1 MHESHESAPMLRS
14 QRGVAPPGQLIERL
28 APLQT
33 PDPATLAWRVWYRA
47 LFKRRW
53 LVLAVAALCMLTA
66 LVYALTAPPVYRADL
81 LLHVEE
87 GQPNASKNILN
98 DISSLFETKKA
109 ASAEMELLRSRL
121 VVAPAVD
128 TLRLYIHARPR
139 YFPLGGEWI
148 AQRQGSRLPAPGL
161 FGYLGRGGYV
171 WGGEKIEVAVFNVPD
186 ALYNQQLLVTALGG
200 QRWRLSDGAGRTLL
214 DGEVGKL
221 ARLETP
227 AGPVELLITRL
238 RGLAGAQ
245 FVLRRTSRLAALER
259 VQRALQI
266 SEQGKLSGVITVSL
280 QGNEPQQVYA
290 TLTEIGNEY
299 ARQNLARRTEEGQ
312 KTLTFLDRQL
322 PLLKQQLETA
332 EASYNSFRSQHETVD
347 ISQEVRIAL
356 DTQAQAQ
363 ARRSA
368 LAQRRAELLGR
379 YTDEHPLLVAVA
391 QQARENERELA
402 ALEARIKRLPRIE
415 QEQARLARDVKV
427 GTDLYTEL
435 LNTAQQ
441 LRLMAVGSIGTVRM
455 VDMPVAPER
464 PIAPNRP
471 LIVMLGLV
479 SGLFL
484 GALLALALRA
494 MGGAID
500 DPERIEV
507 LLGAHTLQATIAHSR
522 GRQRRFSV
530 LGPWRKEGSAG
541 TQYPA
546 QPQAP
551 LLLTQAD
558 DAAAESLRAFR
569 AAVEFIL
576 RHSRNNVVTCLG
588 ATRGVGAGFV
598 SVNLALLMAASG
610 RRTLLIDADLSHGK
624 MHACFGI
631 DRAAGLADCLAGV
644 LQPQQAVRRGV
655 APQLDFI
662 AVGGARPDQAELLQ
676 TRLLAGVLEALSIH
690 YDVVLVTAPPVL
702 AASDALAVGALAG
715 AVFVVTRADV
725 TTEEQLQQA
734 VKRLHHAGIAPH
746 GVVYNDA

>member
-1 MHESHESAPMLRS
+1 MHETHESAPVLRS
-14 QRGVAPPGQLIERL
+14 LRGVAPPSQLIERL
-28 APLQT
+28 APLQA

-53 LVLAVAALCMLTA
+53 LVLAVTALCTLAA
-66 LVYALTAPPVYRADL
+66 LVYALTLPPVYRADL

-148 AQRQGSRLPAPGL
+148 AQRQGSRLSAPGL
-161 FGYLGRGGYV
+161 FGYLGQGGYV
-171 WGGEKIEVAVFNVPD
+171 WGGEKIEVAVFDVPD
-186 ALYNQQLLVTALGG
+186 TLYNQQLLVTALGG
-200 QRWRLSDGAGRTLL
+200 QRWRLSDGAGRALL

-227 AGPVELLITRL
+227 AGIIELLLTRL
-238 RGLAGAQ
+238 RGQAGAQ
-245 FVLRRTSRLAALER
+245 FVLRRTSRLAALEH

-280 QGNEPQQVYA
+280 QGNEPQQLYA

-322 PLLKQQLETA
+322 PLLKQQLEAA

-391 QQARENERELA
+391 QQARENDRELA
-402 ALEARIKRLPRIE
+402 TLEARIRRLPRIE

-484 GALLALALRA
+484 GALLALGLRA
-494 MGGAID
+494 MRGAID

-507 LLGAHTLQATIAHSR
+507 LLGAHALQATIAHSR
-522 GRQRRFSV
+522 GRQR
-530 LGPWRKEGSAG
+530 
-541 TQYPA
+541 
-546 QPQAP
+546 
-551 LLLTQAD
+551 LLTQAAPD

-610 RRTLLIDADLSHGK
+610 KRTLLIDADLRRGTMHG
-624 MHACFGI
+624 CFGV
-631 DRAAGLADCLAGV
+631 DRTAGLADCLAGV
-644 LQPQQAVRRGV
+644 LQPPQALRRGV
-655 APQLDFI
+655 
-662 AVGGARPDQAELLQ
+662 
-676 TRLLAGVLEALSIH
+676 
-690 YDVVLVTAPPVL
+690 
-702 AASDALAVGALAG
+702 
-715 AVFVVTRADV
+715 
-725 TTEEQLQQA
+725 
-734 VKRLHHAGIAPH
+734 
-746 GVVYNDA
+746 